1 VRVPIAPNTAAV
13 EPGELESFDL
23 LPRWR
28 SPATAFWTVALALI
42 ALGLLARFTRYLPA
56 WGPWGDETAL
66 VSNILDRDY
75 AGLLRPLDSTQ
86 VAPVGYLWFAKTS
99 SELFGINEHSLRLP
113 SFICSIATLL
123 LMVYIAR
130 AVTHGWAAVLA
141 IGIVAVSHFQIR
153 HGTEMKQYAL
163 ECCVSAALLALALG
177 TARLRPGA
185 AWGLVA
191 LTPLALISSLGAVF
205 VVGGI
210 SLALLPI
217 VWERRSLPWWL
228 WYVVYNAVLGLSFL
242 ALFFLILRP
251 QMAVHFSTMDTCWNG
266 QMPDWHAP
274 LDLLAWLYRTATG
287 SIFAQPVGG
296 ENSGSLPCALLF
308 WIGVA
313 AMWRRGNF
321 LFLRLLA
328 ATFGLA
334 IVAAMLRKY
343 PLGGHPRLVLYLAP
357 LVTMPIAVGMGS
369 LVGWRAP
376 DARTKLRRGV
386 LALSVLVAIGL
397 GGITRD
403 LVKPYFSP
411 CSRDLRSFARW
422 FWTDYAASLPGPL
435 VCVAQDNRVLP
446 NAPREHDYLCARYQ
460 GKHSKPLDPVP
471 ERIDRLTGLVLCTP
485 VHQVDYQEL
494 LPAWRA
500 ALQERFDVFEHET
513 FHVNSSNDDL
523 AVRYDIMWVRP
534 CPVSQHGGEH
544 AETRPS
550 QGSTS
555 PSSLGVFL
563 SPRVWARRR

>member
-1 VRVPIAPNTAAV
+1 MPIAQDSAAAK
-13 EPGELESFDL
+13 PGELEGFDPL
-23 LPRWR
+23 ARLR
-28 SPATAFWTVALALI
+28 SPATMFWMAAFALI
-42 ALGLLARFTRYLPA
+42 ALGLLGRATRYLPG

-86 VAPVGYLWFAKTS
+86 VAPVGYLWIAKASTDV
-99 SELFGINEHSLRLP
+99 FGIGEHSLRLP
-113 SFICSIATLL
+113 SLLCSLATLL

-141 IGIVAVSHFQIR
+141 IGIVAVSHYQIR

-177 TARLRPGA
+177 AARLRPGA

-191 LTPLALISSLGAVF
+191 LTPLAMISSLGAVF

-217 VWERRSLPWWL
+217 VWERRLLSWWL
-228 WYVVYNAVLGLSFL
+228 WYAVYNAVVGMSFL
-242 ALFFLILRP
+242 AVFFLILRP

-274 LDLLAWLYRTATG
+274 LELLAWLYRTATG
-287 SIFAQPVGG
+287 SIFAHPLGG
-296 ENSGSLPCALLF
+296 ENSGGLPCAILF

-313 AMWRRGNF
+313 AMWRRGDF

-334 IVAAMLRKY
+334 IVAAVLRKY

-357 LVTMPIAVGMGS
+357 LVTIPIAVGLAS

-376 DARTKLRRGV
+376 DARTKLRRG
-386 LALSVLVAIGL
+386 LFALSVLVAIGL

-422 FWTDYAASLPGPL
+422 FWTDYAASQPGPL

-446 NAPREHDYLCARYQ
+446 NAPREHDYLRARYQ
-460 GKHSKPLDPVP
+460 RTPNRPLAPVP
-471 ERIDRLTGLVLCTP
+471 ERIDQPTGLVLCTP
-485 VHQVDYQEL
+485 VYQVDYQTL

-500 ALQERFDVFEHET
+500 ALQERFDVFGHET
-513 FHVNSSNDDL
+513 FHVNSSNHDL
-523 AVRYDIMWVRP
+523 AVRYDILWVRP
-534 CPVSQHGGEH
+534 CPASQAHVEVLSSQ
-544 AETRPS
+544 RPA
-550 QGSTS
+550 S
-555 PSSLGVFL
+555 PSSPGVVL